1 MSFRDEDK
9 EGDQVV
15 NLVDPSNPNKKGI
28 AMKEADIL
36 EDNDPERAVVLHDV
50 GRCNQIQNRPTRKRI
65 NREDE
70 CVGGAVAVF
79 RSE

>member
-28 AMKEADIL
+28 ARKEADIL
-36 EDNDPERAVVLHDV
+36 EDNDPERAVVLHII
-50 GRCNQIQNRPTRKRI
+50 CNIERKKTY
-65 NREDE
+65 EDYTH
-70 CVGGAVAVF
+70 
-79 RSE
+79 RS